1 MGLFP
6 FSTNGL
12 FHLGKMSH
20 LSQCIADLN
29 LVRQPDLCISD
40 ATEFITENGPWGPGP
55 LKRHDTVLAALN
67 RVSLDA
73 FCSRLLGHHPKDILM
88 IRKAAA
94 HGLGE
99 ADLEKLQVVEVTA

>member
-1 MGLFP
+1 MGVRFAGTLKNMMGLFP

-40 ATEFITENGPWGPGP
+40 ATEFLTGNGPW
-55 LKRHDTVLAALN
+55 DLA
-67 RVSLDA
+67 R
-73 FCSRLLGHHPKDILM
+73 
-88 IRKAAA
+88 
-94 HGLGE
+94 
-99 ADLEKLQVVEVTA
+99 

>member
-1 MGLFP
+1 MMGLFP

-40 ATEFITENGPWGPGP
+40 ATEFLTGNGPW
-55 LKRHDTVLAALN
+55 DLA
-67 RVSLDA
+67 R
-73 FCSRLLGHHPKDILM
+73 
-88 IRKAAA
+88 
-94 HGLGE
+94 
-99 ADLEKLQVVEVTA
+99 